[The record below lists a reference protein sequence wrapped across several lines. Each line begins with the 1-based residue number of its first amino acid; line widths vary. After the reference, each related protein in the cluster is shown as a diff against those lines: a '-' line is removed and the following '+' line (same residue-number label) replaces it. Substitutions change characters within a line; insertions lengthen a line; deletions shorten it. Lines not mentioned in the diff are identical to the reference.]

1 MTADDREVVVPVPPE
16 YSDEEAEAYKTGFR
30 VCADLFAT
38 AAETYRGALDADA
51 DGDDEPEVCPECGG
65 DLLASMGA
73 DETMTPEGMVC
84 PECEL

>member
-1 MTADDREVVVPVPPE
+1 MSPDDRELVIPIPPD

-30 VCADLFAT
+30 VCADLFAN
-38 AAETYRGALDADA
+38 AATTYREALDDA
-51 DGDDEPEVCPECGG
+51 DDDDAESDVCQECGG

-73 DETMTPEGMVC
+73 DETITPEGTVC